1 MIEIIFLIKQRLNI
15 ITVVETAVKA
25 TVVETAVKAT
35 VVETAV
41 KDMVVETAVK
51 AKPNSLSETSY
62 YNMYLCGVSK
72 HQTDTNA
79 KVQINITVGYQ
90 FM

>member
-1 MIEIIFLIKQRLNI
+1 MPLTVIEIIFLIKQRLNI

-35 VVETAV
+35 
-41 KDMVVETAVK
+41 VVETAVK

>member
-1 MIEIIFLIKQRLNI
+1 M
-15 ITVVETAVKA
+15 VETAVKA
-25 TVVETAVKAT
+25 T
-35 VVETAV
+35 
-41 KDMVVETAVK
+41 VVETAVK